1 MLPRFTA
8 CIAPFEP
15 HNTSSSAGGSLTMVR
30 IKSAALAASWGDFAS
45 VAPAATSSSAREAVR
60 FQTVREWPALMR
72 FMPMGRPIRPRPM
85 NPIFL
90 GAPADSKEC
99 LLKAAYAYRIHIQL
113 KSGNDCS
120 RIARR
125 KWRIEIWSKR
135 QAVFGRWGR
144 GRRPGAPPAEAAA
157 AALRGSSLDLEGWGW
172 GESLVAFGAS
182 GAESLFAEAPESGFS
197 SMRNK
202 YW

>member
-1 MLPRFTA
+1 MLPRLSA
-8 CIAPFEP
+8 CMAPLGP
-15 HNTSSSAGGSLTMVR
+15 QRISSRAGGSLTMEIR
-30 IKSAALAASWGDFAS
+30 KSAAAATSCGDFAS

-60 FQTVREWPALMR
+60 FLTVREWPALMR

-85 NPIFL
+85 NPIFM

-99 LLKAAYAYRIHIQL
+99 LLKAAYARRIHIQL

-125 KWRIEIWSKR
+125 KWPRETWLQA

-144 GRRPGAPPAEAAA
+144 GRRPAAPPAEA
-157 AALRGSSLDLEGWGW
+157 AALRGSSLDLEGWGL
-172 GESLVAFGAS
+172 GESLAAFGA
-182 GAESLFAEAPESGFS
+182 AA
-197 SMRNK
+197 
-202 YW
+202 

>member
-1 MLPRFTA
+1 MLPRLSA
-8 CIAPFEP
+8 CMAPP
-15 HNTSSSAGGSLTMVR
+15 GPQRTSSRAGGSLTMER
-30 IKSAALAASWGDFAS
+30 RKSAAAATSCGDFAS

-60 FQTVREWPALMR
+60 FQTVREWPALIR

-85 NPIFL
+85 NPISL

-99 LLKAAYAYRIHIQL
+99 LLKAAYAYRIHIQV

-125 KWRIEIWSKR
+125 RWRRETWLQR
-135 QAVFGRWGR
+135 QAVFGRWGS

-172 GESLVAFGAS
+172 GESLVPFGAS